1 MKKLRRWCEK
11 EEQTQAAGAVLFSRV
26 PAMPQCGPR
35 HLVTQQMSY
44 ASWTSVATMAPPLGK
59 TWQLAADGL
68 IEASQ

>member
-11 EEQTQAAGAVLFSRV
+11 EEQTQAACAVLFSRV

-35 HLVTQQMSY
+35 HLVTLSY
-44 ASWTSVATMAPPLGK
+44 ASWTSVATMAPALGK